1 LTVEKEAK
9 DREVAL
15 FNKLIRNSKKKEQI
29 VQKELEEVEYMFRRL
44 LDADLVDKVSQEIE
58 YLNEMIKGE
67 ALNI

>member
-1 LTVEKEAK
+1 MTVEKEAK

>member
-1 LTVEKEAK
+1 LTVEREAK
-9 DREVAL
+9 EREIAL
-15 FNKLIRNSKKKEQI
+15 FNKLIRNSKKKEKI